1 MAGCP
6 PDARGSGLC
15 PVCTGHTLTTSPHTP
30 HPPHTPAGGGSSSE
44 ARLRAII
51 DSALDAVVTTDAE
64 SVITGWSAH
73 AESMFGWRA
82 DEALGRTLGETII
95 PPRHREAHRA
105 GVRRYLQTGEG
116 PILNQRIEI
125 TALRRDG
132 REFPVELTVAPA
144 RWGGEVVFSAFIRD
158 LTDRRRAEA
167 RLAAEHAVT
176 RALAEAS
183 AVDGAAEPVIRAMG
197 EALGWEMG
205 FLWLV
210 RGDRLHV
217 AAHWHAPHVD
227 GAEFVSASRAFS
239 FAPGKGLPGRAWAQG
254 APVWLV
260 DATVEPAFARAAQ
273 ARRAGLRAAFAFPV
287 LAGSDVLGV
296 IEFFSADAEEPD
308 EALLEMAR
316 AIGSD
321 VGQAFRRM
329 QAEQERDRALAQAR
343 AGNETLRAVNAQ
355 LAARTE
361 EAERANRAKSDF
373 LAVMSHELRT
383 PVNAVLGYT
392 DLLEMGI
399 AGPVTDEQ
407 RGYLERVRVSTRHL
421 LGLINDVLDLSK
433 IEAGQMGV
441 TREPGRA
448 ADAVAASLAFVAT
461 QAQAKGLH
469 IKNAC
474 PAPGP
479 EYLGDE
485 DRVRQVL
492 LNLLSNAV
500 KFTESGHVTIRCGTG
515 RADETAHLEGPGPWV
530 CIRVEDTGPGIAP
543 EDTEAVFQPFVQ
555 AEAPHTRT
563 AGGTGLGLS
572 ISRRLARLMGGDLT
586 LETELGRGSCFTLWL
601 PAAGSAQV
609 EEAPPFTPP
618 SPDAAPDQADA
629 LRQAGEAL
637 QQALREV
644 IETCD
649 ARLRNDPELA
659 TAGLSDASLEDHQTT
674 FLADVAQCLLALAD
688 APGEVSLLQDG
699 TEVQRLLAFRHGEQ
713 RARLGWSEAALRREC
728 GIVSEV
734 VRTALERRGV
744 PASAWDVLSRF
755 LHRAE
760 EVSAAALCAARR
772 DAQPDPAAPA
782 GE

>member
-1 MAGCP
+1 MTDPTRDTRSSAP
-6 PDARGSGLC
+6 PGGAAAQATD
-15 PVCTGHTLTTSPHTP
+15 
-30 HPPHTPAGGGSSSE
+30 GGSPSE

-73 AESMFGWRA
+73 AETMFGWTA
-82 DEALGRTLGETII
+82 AEAVGRTLNETII
-95 PPRHREAHRA
+95 PPQHCAAHQA
-105 GVRRYLQTGEG
+105 GVRRYLRTGEG
-116 PILNQRIEI
+116 PILNRRIEI

-132 REFPVELTVAPA
+132 GEFPVELTVAPA

-176 RALAEAS
+176 RALAEA
-183 AVDGAAEPVIRAMG
+183 AAADQAAEPVIRAMG
-197 EALGWEMG
+197 EALGWEVG

-210 RGDRLHV
+210 RGDRLQV
-217 AAHWHAPHVD
+217 AAHWQVGDA
-227 GAEFVSASRAFS
+227 GAAGFASASRVLAF
-239 FAPGKGLPGRAWAQG
+239 ARGEGLPGRAWAQG
-254 APVWLV
+254 APVWMA
-260 DATVEPAFARAAQ
+260 DAAVEPGFARAPQ
-273 ARRAGLRAAFAFPV
+273 ARRAGLHAGFAFPV
-287 LAGSDVLGV
+287 LAGADVLGV
-296 IEFFSADAEEPD
+296 VEFFSREAVQPD

-321 VGQAFRRM
+321 TGQAFRRM
-329 QAEQERDRALAQAR
+329 QAEQERDRALAQAK
-343 AGNETLRAVNAQ
+343 ASNETLRAVNAQ

-383 PVNAVLGYT
+383 PMNAVLGYT
-392 DLLEMGI
+392 ELMAMGI
-399 AGPVTDEQ
+399 AGAVTDEQ
-407 RGYLERVRVSTRHL
+407 RGYLERVRASTRHL
-421 LGLINDVLDLSK
+421 MGLIDDVLDLSR

-441 TREPGRA
+441 SREPGRA
-448 ADAVAASLAFVAT
+448 GDAVAAALSFVAT
-461 QAQAKGLH
+461 QALEKGLRLE
-469 IKNAC
+469 NAC

-500 KFTESGHVTIRCGTG
+500 KFTESGHVAVRCGTG
-515 RADETAHLEGPGPWV
+515 RPDETAHLEGPGPWV

-572 ISRRLARLMGGDLT
+572 ISRRLAQLMGGDLT
-586 LETELGRGSCFTLWL
+586 LQTELGRGSCFTLWL
-601 PAAGSAQV
+601 PAAGAGDAG
-609 EEAPPFTPP
+609 EAPAFAGPA
-618 SPDAAPDQADA
+618 SAATADHAGA
-629 LRQAGEAL
+629 LRQAGQVL
-637 QQALREV
+637 QQELREV
-644 IETCD
+644 VAAYV
-649 ARLRNDPELA
+649 ARLRTEPGLPAAALA
-659 TAGLSDASLEDHQTT
+659 DAELEDHHATL
-674 FLADVAQCLLALAD
+674 LADVAQCLVALAD

-713 RARLGWSEAALRREC
+713 RARHGWSEAALRREFA
-728 GIVSEV
+728 IASQV
-734 VRTALERRGV
+734 VHGALERRGV
-744 PASAWDVLSRF
+744 PASAWDVFSRF

-760 EVSAAALCAARR
+760 EVSTAALCAARR
-772 DAQPDPAAPA
+772 DAQPEAAPPA
-782 GE
+782 